1 MFWLFFFK
9 HFVSFIRSLCQL
21 FVGLQVL
28 IALQV
33 ASFGILWDAVDF
45 EDVHDLWPPGPG
57 SCSPLGLVA
66 TTGQGTEGQF
76 IMFCHRA
83 IFLFI

>member
-33 ASFGILWDAVDF
+33 ASFGMLWILMIRGLQARDHA
-45 EDVHDLWPPGPG
+45 HHSDLWQLPVKELKASS
-57 SCSPLGLVA
+57 SCFVTVPSS
-66 TTGQGTEGQF
+66 F
-76 IMFCHRA
+76 SFD
-83 IFLFI
+83 